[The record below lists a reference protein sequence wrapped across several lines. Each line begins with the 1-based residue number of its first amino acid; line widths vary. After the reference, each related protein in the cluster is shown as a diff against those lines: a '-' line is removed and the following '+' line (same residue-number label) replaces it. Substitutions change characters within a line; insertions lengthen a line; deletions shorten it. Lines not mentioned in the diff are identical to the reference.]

1 MTVSSKSRITKP
13 HAWAGRVT
21 VVRMRLSTA
30 KPIWAWQGTT
40 KLPTAFMRHL
50 LSSSMLWSSQSST
63 GTLLKQF
70 HSALIQ
76 CSTGRAS
83 CTANHAESKC
93 QAGMINLHH
102 RMILPQRWQECCCL
116 CRLPRRCGPCQ
127 PRRGATAYLNRSFII
142 KQLTTAQL
150 RAASGKSTMLQLQ
163 AAPWQSQSPL
173 AAFLH
178 QVSKSKQ
185 HCVNSFDSMAP
196 FVCSWTYSG
205 KISVGWGDFWHSP
218 KGAVSLKQAQ
228 TK

>member
-1 MTVSSKSRITKP
+1 MIIMIHNWLFIESRITKP

-50 LSSSMLWSSQSST
+50 LSSSMLRSSQSST

-83 CTANHAESKC
+83 CAANHAESKC

-142 KQLTTAQL
+142 KTTDDSSTSSCE
-150 RAASGKSTMLQLQ
+150 REIHNAATSSSTMTV
-163 AAPWQSQSPL
+163 AIPSCGIPAS
-173 AAFLH
+173 
-178 QVSKSKQ
+178 
-185 HCVNSFDSMAP
+185 SFQIKTA
-196 FVCSWTYSG
+196 
-205 KISVGWGDFWHSP
+205 
-218 KGAVSLKQAQ
+218 LRQ
-228 TK
+228 